1 MTVYQVQMQFIPFN
15 DQIWVAHLNPNDPI
29 YEYDNEP
36 EADAKAAELQAAD
49 PTGRQYRVVAID
61 EQGVMYVV

>member
-1 MTVYQVQMQFIPFN
+1 MIYQVQMEFIPGN
-15 DQIWVAHLNPNDPI
+15 DQIWVARLTPEDPI

-49 PTGRQYRVVAID
+49 PTGRKYRVVLID
-61 EQGVMYVV
+61 DQGLVQVI